1 MGLTQNFD
9 YHPLNN
15 WGDAVLAVYDDDRA
29 SWFGIGLI
37 SNPRLSQN
45 YDKRSKMARINGER
59 QEVETRVTSRTC
71 ELSFQWKETLNPRG
85 NQMVFGDKTSTQ
97 TYAGFDL
104 VGREFECEM
113 YRNDQSGLYIA
124 RTHPW
129 QSMQANY
136 TRLPAPATFT
146 VTVSAGGTGAGW
158 ATAGN
163 PDYYAWAQPLFLY
176 PGAGVVP
183 ALTTVMDAGKL
194 DYDWCLG
201 APFDYASGSTGYNG
215 SPVNFTNATDEVKFT
230 GTAPA
235 TGPTPDYV
243 VIWINTTDD
252 LATATACQI
261 ITWATFIGAGTLL
274 LTLPAGDTYAE
285 SRQMTMWGNFASRA
299 DTTGTQLVENTD
311 FTWDNDIAEATLKGG
326 SYNARTVKWRL
337 FLVEAPN
344 FTQPYGGT
352 GISVDNRK
360 VALINLEPQVDG
372 DDPLYAEGE
381 IFILYRADWA
391 GIANQIPW
399 TDDNWVEGMDIT
411 CKVTSDP
418 ANSNLFGSRQV
429 MSPAFKTLVTQAQ
442 LYR

>member
-15 WGDAVLAVYDDDRA
+15 WGDAILAVYDDDRA
-29 SWFGIGLI
+29 AWYGIGLI
-37 SNPRLSQN
+37 SSPRLSQN
-45 YDKRSKMARINGER
+45 YEKRSKMARINGER
-59 QEVETRVTSRTC
+59 VEVEQRVTSRTC
-71 ELSFQWKETLNPRG
+71 DLSFQWRETLNPRG
-85 NQMVFGDKTSTQ
+85 NQLVFGDKTSSQ

-129 QSMQANY
+129 QSQQANY
-136 TRLPAPATFT
+136 TRLPAPATLVAT
-146 VTVSAGGTGAGW
+146 LSNNAGGSLATGG
-158 ATAGN
+158 T
-163 PDYYAWAQPLFLY
+163 PDYYCWVQALFLY

-183 ALTTVMDAGKL
+183 TETTVMDSGKL
-194 DYDWCLG
+194 DFDWCLG
-201 APFDYASGSTGYNG
+201 APFDNTPGTAGYQG
-215 SPVNFTNATDEVKFT
+215 VPIDTDDATSQVVFT

-235 TGPTPDYV
+235 TGPTPDYA
-243 VIWINTTDD
+243 VIWVATTND
-252 LATATACQI
+252 LSTAVCWQVI
-261 ITWATFIGAGTLL
+261 SWVTFIGSGAEIHA
-274 LTLPAGDTYAE
+274 PVAGDAYLE
-285 SRQMTMWGNFASRA
+285 SRHMSMWANFASRA
-299 DTTGTQLVENTD
+299 DTTGTQLVENTGYE
-311 FTWDNDIAEATLKGG
+311 WDNDIAEAKLKGG
-326 SYNARTVKWRL
+326 SYNARTVKWRV

-352 GISVDNRK
+352 GISTDNRK

-381 IFILYRADWA
+381 IFTIYKADWA

-411 CKVTSDP
+411 CKITSDP

-442 LYR
+442 LYI